1 MTRVTIGYIWK
12 PVVKPRVAAFMDT
25 VRCLR

>member
-1 MTRVTIGYIWK
+1 MTRVTVGYIWS

-25 VRCLR
+25 VRCLQ